1 MKLKMKQMKLING
14 KKKIKRDL
22 KYEIKII
29 YIYIYIYIH
38 IAIRNNKIFWLLL
51 VKVFILKKLA

>member
-1 MKLKMKQMKLING
+1 MKFFQKILELMKLKMKQMKLING

-29 YIYIYIYIH
+29 YIYIYIYIYTYS
-38 IAIRNNKIFWLLL
+38 NTK
-51 VKVFILKKLA
+51 

>member
-29 YIYIYIYIH
+29 YIYIYIYTYS
-38 IAIRNNKIFWLLL
+38 NTK
-51 VKVFILKKLA
+51 